1 MPPIL
6 QNNLMAWVSRDI
18 SMFDVRHWRKVTL
31 GLILLAVP
39 LFFVGGVSS
48 VALDIYRRLWDMGHS
63 VFFALL
69 AVNLVWWSIIKNHR
83 QFFIACLMV
92 FSVSLLIEKIQSYIG
107 RDASWFDVLS
117 NMSGFLLGY
126 SFIQSISKIILVLR
140 MVAISGLLPGC
151 WAVLKSLILMFI
163 LWQQFPLLS
172 GGKSSGEAAAWG
184 GRAQVTRIASS
195 DNPDRVYRIN
205 FSGQVYQSA
214 NLRGFIQSWNDDQ
227 TLIVQIENPSTESF
241 VLTLRVSDRQHE
253 ISGQEYSDRFNYSI
267 DLLPGW
273 NQIKIPVSDIKNSPL
288 KRTMNMDDI
297 YVLKLF
303 LPKVGK
309 PREIFLNR
317 IFLE

>member
-18 SMFDVRHWRKVTL
+18 NMFDVRHWRKIAL

-69 AVNLVWWSIIKNHR
+69 AINLVWWSIIKNHR
-83 QFFIACLMV
+83 QFFIACLIV
-92 FSVSLLIEKIQSYIG
+92 FSVSLLIEKVQSFIG

-126 SFIQSISKIILVLR
+126 SFIQSMSKTVLALR
-140 MVAISGLLPGC
+140 LVAISGLLPGC
-151 WAVLKSLILMFI
+151 WAVLKSLVVMIV

-172 GGKSSGEAAAWG
+172 GGNSSWESAAWG
-184 GRAQVTRIASS
+184 GRAQVVRIAAS
-195 DNPDRVYRIN
+195 DNPDRRYRVN
-205 FSGQVYQSA
+205 FSGQIYQPA
-214 NLRGFIQSWNDDQ
+214 NLRGFIQSWDTHQ
-227 TLIVQIENPSTESF
+227 KLILQIENPSNEKF
-241 VLTLRVSDRQHE
+241 VLTLRISDRQHE
-253 ISGQEYSDRFNYSI
+253 LSGQQYNDRFNRSI
-267 DLLPGW
+267 ELLPGW
-273 NQIKIPVSDIKNSPL
+273 NNVEISVEDIRSAPL
-288 KRTMNMDDI
+288 NRQLNLQDL

-303 LPKVGK
+303 LPESGK
-309 PREIFLNR
+309 PREIYLSR